1 LAVTIDTTISKPVID
16 LREASDSGDSNSDN
30 LTNAKR
36 PTFDLGQIDSDQSK
50 VEVFNDGTKLGDAVN
65 DGNGNWTF
73 TPGSDLADG
82 DYNLTVKVTDGA
94 GNEASSAPLAV
105 TIDTTISKPTVD
117 SQSTPDTTPIITGT
131 ANLAPGDYLEVAVNG
146 ATYKVAT
153 DSLGDWSLDLENAVP
168 ESGSLVP
175 LVNGQRY
182 DVTATTRDSAGNQS
196 VDLTQGELKINP
208 AAPSINANTRG
219 TSLYTDFQVPVPEM
233 GYRIDVI
240 ADSLGYQTD
249 NAGGDLEIGRENF
262 YGGKSDTNHVL
273 ELKADPGDYN
283 IFADIE
289 SISGEV
295 FQFTFDHAAREG
307 QGGFES
313 AIEVLVSDLDSDGN
327 VTKQTKLTTITPGS
341 LFDLKTHT
349 FYFVASGESTR
360 FELLAADRDERDTTG
375 AIIDNIRV
383 ETVGYQKTSSIP
395 LNVAAETVNDNEIL
409 MLTFSDIPV
418 GFTLTDGTNSF
429 SATEGSTSS
438 ATEGST
444 SVDISNWT
452 LASLELQPA
461 PNFVGTV
468 SLTFTAVAQ
477 DQDGDTSSESVLDLN
492 YTIFPD
498 VLPGNRETGTQNA
511 ETLDGGENNDAIN
524 GVAGNDTINGN
535 GGNDIL
541 SGDEGADTINGGA
554 GKDFIDGGEG
564 NDTLAGGDGSDLF
577 IFKVADLLDG
587 ETVQMDTITD
597 FVLGDPLSEN
607 SDADV
612 LDLSGLV
619 DFGVKEIVNPEAL
632 QAKGISATYQSG
644 KASIEFIANTLDGN
658 GDKLT
663 IVFDNTTGWSDL
675 DNPGNGIDGNDV
687 LQQLINNGQLIV

>member
-1 LAVTIDTTISKPVID
+1 GLTDTPVTVSLV
-16 LREASDSGDSNSDN
+16 
-30 LTNAKR
+30 TNV
-36 PTFDLGQIDSDQSK
+36 QH
-50 VEVFNDGTKLGDAVN
+50 
-65 DGNGNWTF
+65 
-73 TPGSDLADG
+73 
-82 DYNLTVKVTDGA
+82 
-94 GNEASSAPLAV
+94 
-105 TIDTTISKPTVD
+105 
-117 SQSTPDTTPIITGT
+117 
-131 ANLAPGDYLEVAVNG
+131 
-146 ATYKVAT
+146 
-153 DSLGDWSLDLENAVP
+153 
-168 ESGSLVP
+168 GSLV
-175 LVNGQRY
+175 LNENGTFSYAHDGSENFTDSFTYRITDNDGQESE
-182 DVTATTRDSAGNQS
+182 ATVQIT
-196 VDLTQGELKINP
+196 VDTIP
-208 AAPSINANTRG
+208 DAPIINANTRG

-262 YGGKSDTNHVL
+262 YGGESDTNHVL

-409 MLTFSDIPV
+409 MLTFTDIPV
-418 GFTLTDGTNSF
+418 GVTLTDGTNKPF
-429 SATEGSTSS
+429 IATEDATSIN
-438 ATEGST
+438 
-444 SVDISNWT
+444 ISDWT
-452 LASLELQPA
+452 LANMELQPA
-461 PNFVGTV
+461 PDFVGNV

-477 DQDGDTSSESVLDLN
+477 DQDGDTSSKSMLDLN

-663 IVFDNTTGWSDL
+663 IVFDNTTGWNDL
-675 DNPGNGIDGNDV
+675 NESGSIDGNDV